1 MTKTITGCGTALVTP
16 FAGDAVDHAALKAL
30 VEAQIAGGVD
40 FLVPCGTTGESP
52 TLTDP
57 ERVQVI
63 ETVVETAAGRVP
75 IVAGTGTNDTPHS
88 IAMTKAAKAAGAD
101 ACLAVAPYY
110 NKPTQ
115 EGLYRHFRAMIDE
128 GGLPAM
134 LYHIKGRTGISID
147 VDTIARTAEAGGVIG
162 LKETETVDRVTAIRA
177 ACDVPIFSGDDG
189 LTWPMMA
196 LGAVGV
202 VSVASNVLPGEVS
215 AMVGAAKAKDM
226 DAALGLHDLLA
237 PLFRTLFLEPNP
249 QPVKAALAMRGVI
262 QDDACRLPMIT
273 CGDAVRAELEHVL
286 APFCLLYTSD
296 AADEHRDV

>member
-1 MTKTITGCGTALVTP
+1 MSDITIRGCGTALVTP
-16 FAGDAVDHAALKAL
+16 FAGDGIDTEALRLL
-30 VEAQIAGGVD
+30 VESQIAGGVD

-52 TLTDP
+52 TLTDA
-57 ERVQVI
+57 ERVTVI
-63 ETVVETAAGRVP
+63 ETVVEQAAGRVP

-88 IAMTKAAKAAGAD
+88 IAMTKAAKSAGAD

-115 EGLYRHFRAMIDE
+115 EGLYRHFRAMIDQ

-202 VSVASNVLPGEVS
+202 VSVASNVLPAEVS
-215 AMVGAAKAKDM
+215 ALVKAAQAKDM
-226 DAALGLHDLLA
+226 DAALAMHERLA
-237 PLFRTLFLEPNP
+237 PISRALFLEPNP
-249 QPVKAALAMRGVI
+249 QPVKAALAILGVI
-262 QDDACRLPMIT
+262 PSDACRLPMVA
-273 CGDAVRAELEHVL
+273 CGDAVRAELKAAL
-286 APFCLLYTSD
+286 APF
-296 AADEHRDV
+296 AA